1 MSMTLG
7 IKLQADGRE
16 AKAEIVGV
24 QDSLAGLQGAMRQ
37 ASSAAPDLSQALDRV
52 GSAGGAAAA
61 QAKGLS
67 STLDALPAKL
77 MASAS
82 ALKSWSTAPLLG
94 SSQALDKVAMSAGQT
109 ANALRQVPMQFTDIA
124 VSLSSGQSPFT
135 VLMQQGGQLKDSFGG
150 VGSAAKAM
158 GGYVLG
164 LLNPLTLLV
173 AAVGAVG
180 YAYNQGAK
188 EADVYREALVS
199 TGNAAGT
206 SAAQMA
212 DMARAMDSTFGVTQ
226 GAAAEALAAMAATG
240 RVGSASLQ
248 GYAQVALDM
257 ERSFGTS
264 IADTA
269 KHFGELGKDP
279 VGAST
284 RLNETMNYLT
294 ASTYAQIKAAAQLGE
309 TEKAAALAQD
319 AYAAAMKARASE
331 MVSNLG
337 YMERAWA
344 SVKNAARESWDAML
358 GVGRS
363 STPGQE
369 LEKAQ
374 RQLADRQASLSQ
386 FGNRGG
392 LFGDDTATQVAKLKE
407 QVSGLQEVERMQKR
421 AGVAAAEKAASEK
434 AGIAAI
440 DAVAKANEKGVP
452 KQEQMTK
459 ALKEYRDNLALA
471 EKAGAKYS
479 AEQIKNAEAA
489 IREQFKEAA
498 PKKSEAET
506 LAKQQAK
513 AYAELISAMQGKVDA
528 ARLESE
534 QTEKLTE
541 AQKQQLS
548 IEKMVRDGKI
558 SAKDASSAKTVAML
572 AELKAAEDLKQ
583 AEAFRKAQSD
593 SDQKA
598 LEALQK
604 EIEGIRKS
612 NDAMALH
619 NAEIGLTTEQLNALR
634 LARLDNE
641 IAIQA
646 GIVAEYDEAK
656 ARGEVTA
663 QMQLEINKLEELNT
677 KRGLTVGGQ
686 QAQAAADAA
695 KKATEEW
702 KRASDQINQ
711 SLTDA
716 LMRGFESGKGFAQN
730 LRDTLKNMF
739 STLILRPVIQAVV
752 GGVTGLGGASASAG
766 GLSGLFGG
774 GSGAGALGIV
784 DTVKNVYSTITGG
797 FTALGD
803 KVAFAA
809 QDIGAWLTTNTTGA
823 LNTFGSK
830 LMSGSGMLGTVGSY
844 AGGALAGYGIGKAI
858 SGQYSTSLG
867 KNTLEVGGTAL
878 GAILG
883 GPLGAAIGGA
893 IGGVVNRA
901 FGMGAKNVTG
911 EGITGTFGAD
921 GASVRGYSDWFQKGG
936 YFRSNKS
943 GRDYSAVSSELDSF
957 LDSSLASVTATAKGY
972 AQVLGLSTGAIDG
985 YTKKIDIKLKG
996 LDAAGREKAISDA
1009 IAGFGDSMAEQLLGT
1024 FETVTTR
1031 TGSFFKRTTQTTS
1044 QWIAGPYVRAG
1055 ETAGQAL
1062 TRLGTSLQGVNA
1074 MLGTLNQTLL
1084 STSLAGADAA
1094 SQLADAFGGLQAMQQ
1109 ATSAYFQTYYSEAE
1123 RNAKTTEQLTAALA
1137 GMGATLPESIPAWR
1151 ALVEAQDRT
1160 TDAGRK
1166 NWAMLIQLAPAFA
1179 QVAGAAD
1186 SLAAKL
1192 GKVVSQLV
1200 NGALTDI
1207 DKQIT
1212 ASTAA
1217 ADAARAAANAYRDA
1231 STSLTA
1237 AVASIMGAV
1246 GDARQNA
1253 EQAYGAALAS
1263 ARGGDVSAMQAL
1275 PQLATAMLAQQRNGA
1290 GNSLQA
1296 ALQAAKAAA
1305 DLSGVSSVAGALGVQ
1320 KDYQAKL
1327 YDVNTAALDV
1337 LRSTLASGNATVD
1350 EIKALSATL
1359 TNVGQ
1364 MLIDSDKLT
1373 VGAVTTSSGVIKATL
1388 VDTSGRVVGTLDS
1401 NSALNLNGLN
1411 GQTSVLSKLSTDQIS
1426 KLQDST
1432 DVQSSTL
1439 SLSELATRATSGS
1452 QVLLDAVLAQLKLP
1466 DPSSANVVST
1476 INSGCQLLASRLD
1489 NVVSAISQQSQAQ
1502 QAEVRRQQDLT
1513 KAQKDLEALFSAYT
1527 GTKAALQTALNTN
1540 LGTSGSLAK
1549 QVSDLQANQR
1559 FYDPSDTTYIYYQRQ
1574 IDQLEARRRSVE
1586 DTIQSIYSQAA
1597 ALDERDLTVI
1607 NALRQTIRSL
1617 GGVPAFASGGYTGPG
1632 SVNDVAGIVHKG
1644 EIVWSQADI
1653 ARAGGPGR
1661 VEAMRVG
1668 AVPAALRPVAT
1679 RSSDQAAE
1687 QTGPELIQQIVYL
1700 RAELRA
1706 SLATAQEHLSGMRKM
1721 TRGFQ
1726 SMPVA
1731 SGQNEPVDV
1740 RVVA

>member
-37 ASSAAPDLSQALDRV
+37 ASSAAPDLTQALDRV

-82 ALKSWSTAPLLG
+82 ALKSWSTAPLLA

-124 VSLSSGQSPFT
+124 VSLSSGQSPLT

-180 YAYNQGAK
+180 YAYNQGSK
-188 EADVYREALVS
+188 EADAYRAALGS

-294 ASTYAQIKAAAQLGE
+294 ASTYAQINAAAQLGE

-337 YMERAWA
+337 YVERAWA

-374 RQLADRQASLSQ
+374 RQLADRQASLAQ
-386 FGNRGG
+386 YGNRGG
-392 LFGDDTATQVAKLKE
+392 LFGDDTATQVAKLQE
-407 QVSGLQEVERMQKR
+407 QVDSLTKVKQAQKD
-421 AGVAAAEKAASEK
+421 AGKAAAEKAASDK

-440 DAVAKANEKGVP
+440 EAVAKANEKGVP

-459 ALKEYRDNLALA
+459 ALKDYRDNLALA
-471 EKAGAKYS
+471 EKAGAQYS

-489 IREQFKEAA
+489 IREQFKGAA

-558 SAKDASSAKTVAML
+558 SAKDASSAKTLAML

-612 NDAMALH
+612 NEAMALH

-677 KRGLTVGGQ
+677 KRGLTVSGQ
-686 QAQAAADAA
+686 QAQVAADAA
-695 KKATEEW
+695 KKATDEW

-739 STLILRPVIQAVV
+739 NTLILRPVIQAVV

-766 GLSGLFGG
+766 GGSDPVGSFNALKNLYTQGSATLSVGSQWMAGTM
-774 GSGAGALGIV
+774 SGANAAGTLGANMTGTGIDGLLASNGAYGTAGSSATTLG
-784 DTVKNVYSTITGG
+784 
-797 FTALGD
+797 
-803 KVAFAA
+803 AA
-809 QDIGAWLTTNTTGA
+809 GT
-823 LNTFGSK
+823 
-830 LMSGSGMLGTVGSY
+830 ML
-844 AGGALAGYGIGKAI
+844 GGALVGFMAGKMI
-858 SGQYSTSLG
+858 SGGYSAVG
-867 KNTLEVGGTAL
+867 KSGNTAVVVGTAIGAVVGGP
-878 GAILG
+878 I
-883 GPLGAAIGGA
+883 GAAIGGA
-893 IGGVVNRA
+893 IGGAVNRA
-901 FGMGAKNVTG
+901 FGRKAKEVTG
-911 EGITGTFGAD
+911 EGITGTFGPS
-921 GASVRGYSDWFQKGG
+921 GASVQGYSDWIQKGG
-936 YFRSNKS
+936 TFRSDKS
-943 GRDYSAVSSELDSF
+943 GRELSALPYEL
-957 LDSSLASVTATAKGY
+957 SSLLSDSVGALRTGVSGY
-972 AQVLGLSTGAIDG
+972 AASIGLSTDAVETFSKSIS
-985 YTKKIDIKLKG
+985 ISLKG
-996 LDAAGREKAISDA
+996 LDAAGREKAINDA
-1009 IAGFGDSMAEQLLGT
+1009 MASFGDDLASAALGSAGAA
-1024 FETVTTR
+1024 FVR
-1031 TGSFFKRTTQTTS
+1031 TGETS
-1044 QWIAGPYVRAG
+1044 S
-1055 ETAGQAL
+1055 QAL
-1062 TRLGTSLQGVNA
+1062 TRLSGSLQAVNGI
-1074 MLGTLNQTLL
+1074 LNTLSQSAL
-1084 STSLAGADAA
+1084 SVSLSGADAA
-1094 SQLADAFGGLQAMQQ
+1094 SKLADLFGGLEGMQK
-1109 ATSAYFQTYYSEAE
+1109 ATSAYYQAFYTESE

-1137 GMGATLPESIPAWR
+1137 SMGAKLPDSIPAWR
-1151 ALVEAQDRT
+1151 ALVEAQDKT
-1160 TDAGRK
+1160 TEAGRK
-1166 NWAMLIQLAPAFA
+1166 NWAMLINLAPAFQ
-1179 QVAGAAD
+1179 QVTGAAD

-1192 GKVVSQLV
+1192 GQVVSKLV
-1200 NGALTDI
+1200 TASLADI
-1207 DKQIT
+1207 DKQIV
-1212 ASTAA
+1212 ASNAA
-1217 ADAARAAANAYRDA
+1217 ADAARSAATAYRDA
-1231 STSLTA
+1231 SASLA
-1237 AVASIMGAV
+1237 SAVAGIMGAV
-1246 GDARQNA
+1246 GDARKNA
-1253 EQAYGAALAS
+1253 EQAYGNALAS
-1263 ARGGDVSAMQAL
+1263 ARSGDVSSMQAL
-1275 PQLATAMLAQQRNGA
+1275 PALASAMLAQQRNGA
-1290 GNSLQA
+1290 STSLQA
-1296 ALQAAKAAA
+1296 AMQAAKAAA
-1305 DLSGVSSVAGALGVQ
+1305 ELAGVSSVADAMGVQ

-1327 YDVNTAALDV
+1327 FDVSTATLEV
-1337 LRSTLASGNATVD
+1337 LRNTLASGNATVD
-1350 EIKALSATL
+1350 EIKALSRTL

-1364 MLIDSDKLT
+1364 MLLDSDKLT
-1373 VGAVTTSSGVIKATL
+1373 VGAVTTSSGVIKASL
-1388 VDTSGRVVGTLDS
+1388 VDASGRVVGTLDS
-1401 NSALNLNGLN
+1401 NSALNLSGLS
-1411 GQTSVLSKLSTDQIS
+1411 GQTSILSKLSADQIL
-1426 KLQDST
+1426 KLQASTGVQTDSLAIQEIAT
-1432 DVQSSTL
+1432 QATGSSSSTL
-1439 SLSELATRATSGS
+1439 T
-1452 QVLLDAVLAQLKLP
+1452 AVLAQLKLP
-1466 DPSSANVVST
+1466 DPNLGSMLAQISNGNFAVVNGLSGVVAA
-1476 INSGCQLLASRLD
+1476 INSQTA
-1489 NVVSAISQQSQAQ
+1489 AQ
-1502 QAEVRRQQDLT
+1502 QAEIKRQQDLAL
-1513 KAQKDLEALFSAYT
+1513 AQKNLEALAGTYRPQIDSLSSTIAGKQAEKAGYDSSIAAVAPNYNAWSYGTRWNFDWVWKPNSARLGQEIADAQNSLNSMT
-1527 GTKAALQTALNTN
+1527 GTYNA
-1540 LGTSGSLAK
+1540 
-1549 QVSDLQANQR
+1549 
-1559 FYDPSDTTYIYYQRQ
+1559 
-1574 IDQLEARRRSVE
+1574 QLEAM
-1586 DTIQSIYSQAA
+1586 
-1597 ALDERDLTVI
+1597 
-1607 NALRQTIRSL
+1607 RQQIRAL
-1617 GGVPAFASGGYTGPG
+1617 GGVPSFSVGGYTGPG
-1632 SVNDVAGIVHKG
+1632 RVDEFGGIVHKG

-1668 AVPAALRPVAT
+1668 AVPAALRPSAA

-1726 SMPVA
+1726 SVPVA
-1731 SGQNEPVDV
+1731 SGQNDALDV

>member
-1 MSMTLG
+1 MSVTLG

-24 QDSLAGLQGAMRQ
+24 QDSLTGLQSAMRQ
-37 ASSAAPDLSQALDRV
+37 ASSAAPNLSQALDQA
-52 GSAGGAAAA
+52 GSTGGAAAA
-61 QAKGLS
+61 QVKGLS

-82 ALKSWSTAPLLG
+82 ALKSWSIAPLLG

-135 VLMQQGGQLKDSFGG
+135 VLMQQGGQLKDAFGG
-150 VGSAAKAM
+150 VGSAARAL

-164 LLNPLTLLV
+164 LVNPLTLLV

-180 YAYNQGAK
+180 YAYYQGSK
-188 EADVYREALVS
+188 EADAYRSALIS

-212 DMARAMDSTFGVTQ
+212 DMARAMDSTLGVTQ

-294 ASTYAQIKAAAQLGE
+294 ATTYAQIKAAAQNGDAA
-309 TEKAAALAQD
+309 KAAALAQD
-319 AYAAAMKARASE
+319 AYAQAMKGRAAE
-331 MVSNLG
+331 VVSNLG

-374 RQLADRQASLSQ
+374 RQLADRQASLAQ
-386 FGNRGG
+386 YGNRGG
-392 LFGDDTATQVAKLKE
+392 LFGDDTATQVAKLQE
-407 QVSGLQEVERMQKR
+407 QVNSLTKVAQAQKD
-421 AGVAAAEKAASEK
+421 AGKAAAEKAASDK

-440 DAVAKANEKGVP
+440 DAVTKANEKGVP

-459 ALKEYRDNLALA
+459 ALKDYRDNLALA

-479 AEQIKNAEAA
+479 AEQVKNAEAA

-513 AYAELISAMQGKVDA
+513 AYSELISAMQGKVDA

-541 AQKQQLS
+541 VQKQQLA

-583 AEAFRKAQSD
+583 LEALRKAQSD

-604 EIEGIRKS
+604 EIEGIRKA
-612 NDAMALH
+612 NDVMALH

-634 LARLDNE
+634 LVRLDNE

-646 GIVAEYDEAK
+646 GIVAEYEDAK

-663 QMQLEINKLEELNT
+663 QMQLEINKLEELNN
-677 KRGLTVGGQ
+677 KRRLTVGGQ
-686 QAQAAADAA
+686 QAQVAADAA
-695 KKATEEW
+695 KKAADDW

-716 LMRGFESGKGFAQN
+716 LMRGFEAGKSFGQN
-730 LRDTLKNMF
+730 LIDTLKNMF
-739 STLILRPVIQAVV
+739 NTLILRPIISAVV
-752 GGVTGLGGASASAG
+752 SPVAGAMSGLLGSVMPGSASAG
-766 GLSGLFGG
+766 GLGG
-774 GSGAGALGIV
+774 GAGLLGNAGSATSLLGGAFGMGMKAGFSALTGEAGFAGAWSAGTTALGAGNVAGGLGTLAGAL
-784 DTVKNVYSTITGG
+784 
-797 FTALGD
+797 AP
-803 KVAFAA
+803 
-809 QDIGAWLTTNTTGA
+809 
-823 LNTFGSK
+823 
-830 LMSGSGMLGTVGSY
+830 
-844 AGGALAGYGIGKAI
+844 ALAGVLGGKLI
-858 SGQYSTSLG
+858 SGQYSAIGGNS
-867 KNTLEVGGTAL
+867 NTAVLGGTAL
-878 GAILG
+878 GAAAGSFIPGLG
-883 GPLGAAIGGA
+883 TAIGAAIGGA
-893 IGGVVNRA
+893 VGGAINRA
-901 FGMGAKNVTG
+901 FGMGSKDVTG
-911 EGITGTFGAD
+911 EGISGSFGAT
-921 GASVRGYSDWFQKGG
+921 GANVRGYADWHQDGG
-936 YFRSNKS
+936 WFRSDRA
-943 GRDYSAVSSELDSF
+943 GRDYSAVSSDLSAMLDGSI
-957 LDSSLASVTATAKGY
+957 ASMRSGVEQY
-972 AQVLGLSTGAIDG
+972 AHSIGMSADAVAS
-985 YTKKIDIKLKG
+985 YSKVVDISLKG
-996 LDAAGREKAISDA
+996 LDAAGRQKAIA
-1009 IAGFGDSMAEQLLGT
+1009 VALAGFGDDLASAALG
-1024 FETVTTR
+1024 
-1031 TGSFFKRTTQTTS
+1031 Q
-1044 QWIAGPYVRAG
+1044 AGAAMVRAG
-1055 ETAGQAL
+1055 ESSTQAL
-1062 TRLGTSLQGVNA
+1062 ARLSSSLTAVNA
-1074 MLGTLNQTLL
+1074 VLDSVSQSTL
-1084 STSLAGADAA
+1084 SVSLAGADAA
-1094 SQLADAFGGLQAMQQ
+1094 SKLADLFGGVKGMQE
-1109 ATSAYFQTYYSEAE
+1109 ATAAYYQTYYTEAE
-1123 RNAKTTEQLTAALA
+1123 RTAKTTEQLTAALA
-1137 GMGATLPESIPAWR
+1137 GMGAKLPDSIPAWR
-1151 ALVEAQDRT
+1151 ALVEAQDKT
-1160 TDAGRK
+1160 TEAGRK

-1186 SLAAKL
+1186 SLSAKL
-1192 GKVVSQLV
+1192 GRVVAGLV
-1200 NGALTDI
+1200 SATLDGVE
-1207 DKQIT
+1207 KQIS
-1212 ASTAA
+1212 ASQAA
-1217 ADAARAAANAYRDA
+1217 ADSARSTASAYRAAGADLSSAIN
-1231 STSLTA
+1231 
-1237 AVASIMGAV
+1237 SIMGAV

-1253 EQAYGAALAS
+1253 QQAYAASLRQ
-1263 ARGGDVSAMQAL
+1263 ARSGDVSAMQAL
-1275 PQLATAMLAQQRNGA
+1275 PALANAMLAQQRNGA
-1290 GNSLQA
+1290 SSSLQA
-1296 ALQAAKAAA
+1296 AMQAAKAASELA
-1305 DLSGVSSVAGALGVQ
+1305 GVSSVADAMAVQ

-1327 YDVNTAALDV
+1327 FDVSTATLEV

-1350 EIKALSATL
+1350 ELKALSLTL
-1359 TNVGQ
+1359 TGIGQ
-1364 MLIDSDKLT
+1364 MLVDSDKLT
-1373 VGAVTTSSGVIKATL
+1373 VSAVTSGSGAIRSTL

-1401 NSALNLNGLN
+1401 NSAVNLTGLA
-1411 GQTSVLSKLSTDQIS
+1411 GQTSILSRLSTDQIN

-1432 DVQSSTL
+1432 EVQSNSL
-1439 SLSELATRATSGS
+1439 SLAELATRATSGS
-1452 QVLLDAVLAQLKLP
+1452 ESLLDAVLAQLRMP
-1466 DPSSANVVST
+1466 DPSSVTMISS
-1476 INSGCQLLASRLD
+1476 INAGNALLASRLD
-1489 NVVSAISQQSQAQ
+1489 NVVAAISQQAAVA
-1502 QAEVRRQQDLT
+1502 QAEVRRQQELS
-1513 KAQKDLEALFSAYT
+1513 KAQGDL
-1527 GTKAALQTALNTN
+1527 GALNDAYA
-1540 LGTSGSLAK
+1540 GTYGAINQSL
-1549 QVSDLQANQR
+1549 
-1559 FYDPSDTTYIYYQRQ
+1559 
-1574 IDQLEARRRSVE
+1574 
-1586 DTIQSIYSQAA
+1586 YSNV
-1597 ALDERDLTVI
+1597 DKS
-1607 NALRQTIRSL
+1607 NALAAEIAKWQASADKGGLGAVLARVKLEQLIPQQESLRHTIDSQRDQIVALNQQYAAMMEPLRVIIRSL
-1617 GGVPAFASGGYTGPG
+1617 GGTPAFSSGGYTGPG
-1632 SVNDVAGIVHKG
+1632 AVNDVAGIVHKG

-1668 AVPAALRPVAT
+1668 AVPAALRPAAT
-1679 RSSDQAAE
+1679 RSSDQASE
-1687 QTGPELIQQIVYL
+1687 QTGPELIQQIIYL
-1700 RAELRA
+1700 RAEMRA

-1726 SMPVA
+1726 GMPVA
-1731 SGQNEPVDV
+1731 SGQNDTLDV
-1740 RVVA
+1740 RVIA